1 MTISQA
7 PVSKT
12 AMSGHKTRFMAL
24 AVFVLRWYIRVISLL
39 LIGFTLF
46 LWGKHPPLVELWLN
60 EGPLVALGLAG
71 IGVSCGVKENWLM
84 GTISLFIA
92 LFSSFLLFSDGVIGG
107 LTSTIIAIGLDPLR
121 AQLIAAL
128 VMTAGTALLGA
139 ALGRRKLGA
148 LLGAGI
154 IFWFAYLASFIQL
167 ELQPT
172 RDPGGNLEPLN
183 SAALVHTSFV
193 MVSLALLCAFIG
205 AAVGVALAEVL
216 WDPLY
221 RFAQF
226 LWQRFI
232 NTRADATPA
241 YKGVTRHNHSDRART
256 TLDIVGSWL
265 GAVMILGLLVTA
277 SGSSDLFI
285 FSPDVALHLA
295 PNIRQVTH
303 QNTHQRQKNR
313 QDVPIPAHGTIVHES
328 VTSAALGGQQKSFL
342 VYLPPSYNTPQGQ
355 TKRYPT
361 LYLLHGS
368 PGADHDWFTAGK
380 ADQSADTLIA
390 LGKIPELILI
400 LPDGNG
406 LSGATSEWGNSYD
419 QQQLIETY
427 VASDLVKY
435 VDQKYRTLAQ
445 PSSRGI
451 GGLSMGGFGALNIA
465 VHHPEIFGTVISLG
479 GYYHAEGSIWGNNAA
494 YIQQNSPADV
504 FPGRKLAWKLHIYLG
519 AATKDEPYF
528 TDTKQFTQE
537 LDGLHVPYH
546 LDIQAGYHSWSIWQ
560 TQMYN
565 ALLWLHWG

>member
-39 LIGFTLF
+39 LIGYALF

-60 EGPLVALGLAG
+60 EGPLVALCLAG

-92 LFSSFLLFSDGVIGG
+92 LFSGFLLFSDGVIGG

-241 YKGVTRHNHSDRART
+241 YKGVTRHNHSDCART

-265 GAVMILGLLVTA
+265 GAIMILGLLVTA

-313 QDVPIPAHGTIVHES
+313 QDVPISAHGTIVHES

-355 TKRYPT
+355 AKRYPT

-380 ADQSADTLIA
+380 ADQSANTLIA
-390 LGKIPELILI
+390 LGSIPELILI

-406 LSGATSEWGNSYD
+406 RAGATSEWGNSFD
-419 QQQLIETY
+419 HQNIETY
-427 VASDLVKY
+427 VAVDLVKY
-435 VDQKYRTLAQ
+435 VDARYRTNAQ
-445 PSSRGI
+445 AAYRGI
-451 GGLSMGGFGALNIA
+451 GGLSMGGFGAMNIA
-465 VHHPEIFGTVISLG
+465 LHHPDVFGFVIALG
-479 GYYHAEGSIWGNNAA
+479 GYYVAEGSIWGNNVA
-494 YIQQNSPADV
+494 YRRANSP
-504 FPGRKLAWKLHIYLG
+504 LAVLPMDKSAWHIQMYIG
-519 AATKDEPYF
+519 AATKDQPYY
-528 TDTKQFTQE
+528 DDSKQFVQE
-537 LDGLHVPYH
+537 LIRLHIRYH
-546 LDIQAGYHSWSIWQ
+546 
-560 TQMYN
+560 
-565 ALLWLHWG
+565 